1 MPVETKIW
9 NALKIMGLTDYEVS
23 TYMTLASMISGTA
36 TEISMGSK
44 VPRSRIY
51 DVLKGMARKGFVEI
65 ERGRPLKYTVIP
77 PAEVFGRNKQK
88 LLEDME
94 EAELELTTI
103 YETQISKIPAPI
115 WLIHGQEKII
125 KKELEI
131 ISRAKESINIRA
143 GFMLSGEIEQLK
155 EKINQAARKG
165 VQTKIMAAPYAVIHN
180 ERIDVAQEL
189 AGIQAEVR
197 IYQIP
202 FAKMIVRDGKEMML
216 IFSKFSG
223 DNKEVVYQSA
233 IGVWNQYKEIAQNYA
248 NVFETQWKGEGSKR
262 VKFSKTNVIL

>member
-1 MPVETKIW
+1 MPLESKTW
-9 NALKIMGLTDYEVS
+9 NILKILGLTEYEAS
-23 TYMTLASMISGTA
+23 AYLALASMISGTA
-36 TEISMGSK
+36 TEISMASK

-51 DVLKGMARKGFVEI
+51 DILKGMARKGFVEI

-77 PAEVFGRNKQK
+77 PAEVFGRNKK
-88 LLEDME
+88 RLLEDLE
-94 EAELELTTI
+94 EAELELTSI

-115 WLIHGQEKII
+115 WLINGPEKII

-143 GFMLSGEIEQLK
+143 GFLFNGEAELLK
-155 EKINQAARKG
+155 EKINQASRRG
-165 VQTKIMAAPYAVIHN
+165 VLAKIMAAPYTIIDN
-180 ERIDVAQEL
+180 EKIDVAMEL
-189 AGIQAEVR
+189 EGVQAEVR

-202 FAKMIVRDGKEMML
+202 FVKMIVRDGKEMML

-223 DNKEVVYQSA
+223 EDKKVVYQSA

-248 NVFETQWKGEGSKR
+248 NVFEMMWEGDMPKR
-262 VKFSKTNVIL
+262 G